1 MIVAIDGPAGAGKS
15 SAARAVARALGFAHM
30 DTGSMYRAL
39 TLAALKHDLDIDDRD
54 VLDRFVASIDVSLED
69 NAVTID
75 GVDVTSQL
83 RSPEVTE
90 AVARVAAEPHVRAA
104 LVPLQQRL
112 AERRDIVVE
121 GRDIGTV
128 VFPQAEVKV
137 YLTASPTERALRRTR
152 QLGLA
157 EDTDTI
163 EEMAAEISARDTT
176 DATRDVSPLQQAEGS
191 HRIDSSDMTLDEVV
205 DAIVALVDRSAAR

>member
-15 SAARAVARALGFAHM
+15 SAARAVAEALGFAHM
-30 DTGSMYRAL
+30 DTGAMYRAL
-39 TLAALKHDLDIDDRD
+39 TLAALEHGLDIDDREE
-54 VLDRFVASIDVSLED
+54 LDRFVASMDVSLED

-75 GVDVTSQL
+75 GIDVTSQL

-112 AERRDIVVE
+112 AEQRDIVVE

-128 VFPQAEVKV
+128 VFPGAEVKV
-137 YLTASPTERALRRTR
+137 YLTASPTERARRRTR

-163 EEMAAEISARDTT
+163 EEMAAEISSRDTT

-205 DAIVALVDRSAAR
+205 AAIVALVAGRNV

>member
-15 SAARAVARALGFAHM
+15 SAARAVAEALGFAHM
-30 DTGSMYRAL
+30 DTGAMYRAL
-39 TLAALKHDLDIDDRD
+39 TLAALDGLDIDDREA
-54 VLDRFVASIDVSLED
+54 LDRFVASMDVSLED

-75 GVDVTSQL
+75 GIDVTSRL

-112 AERRDIVVE
+112 AEQRDIVVE

-128 VFPQAEVKV
+128 VFPGAEVKV
-137 YLTASPTERALRRTR
+137 YLTASPTERARRRTR

-163 EEMAAEISARDTT
+163 EEMAAEISSRDTT

-205 DAIVALVDRSAAR
+205 AAIVALVAGRDV